1 MRRSPEER
9 RARDPLL
16 HPQQVSRDAGRR
28 LGAPRAIRRS
38 SPGRCTVIRSPYRR
52 RMDAFDGLLR
62 QALIVLAILAV
73 ATTVGTLVALLQA
86 ATQIQEQTLTLLPK
100 IVAVSIALALFGGF
114 GLHLCEAL
122 FHEAIARLPAIV
134 AGR

>member
-1 MRRSPEER
+1 
-9 RARDPLL
+9 
-16 HPQQVSRDAGRR
+16 
-28 LGAPRAIRRS
+28 
-38 SPGRCTVIRSPYRR
+38 
-52 RMDAFDGLLR
+52 MDAFDGLLR
-62 QALIVLAILAV
+62 QALIVIAVIVLPILAV

>member
-52 RMDAFDGLLR
+52 CMDAFDGLLR
-62 QALIVLAILAV
+62 QALIVLAV